1 MNQDAVIYTRGTTHH
16 KGDAIME
23 TPTRDS
29 GDVGVAYGAEPTLVM
44 PEKAKCSSTPKRFR
58 HMIPFAFLEVGFIGR
73 VVRVGFALDL
83 NMSLNG
89 RATSEEQS
97 HLCGMPSS
105 SYDSPKNVQSLCPC
119 CSKYFCLSQPGYFLW
134 CLRRAHCHRLMKI
147 ARSTRRK
154 TRLLTTCR

>member
-73 VVRVGFALDL
+73 VVRGGLALAL
-83 NMSLNG
+83 HMSLNG
-89 RATSEEQS
+89 RSLPVRAGLCRPEKYTSEFQS
-97 HLCGMPSS
+97 
-105 SYDSPKNVQSLCPC
+105 
-119 CSKYFCLSQPGYFLW
+119 
-134 CLRRAHCHRLMKI
+134 
-147 ARSTRRK
+147 
-154 TRLLTTCR
+154 